1 MLLQYSF
8 VVLPALLQHRSIV
21 VQIIKQGADFNI
33 VVLPLNTTPLSSM
46 SSAVLCARQILCKNR
61 SRWFQPFCL
70 PTSPIRIVDLC
81 RRQASPAFESQFE
94 AFVQKWGGVA

>member
-46 SSAVLCARQILCKNR
+46 SSAVLCARQILCKIARVGFNHFVYR
-61 SRWFQPFCL
+61 
-70 PTSPIRIVDLC
+70 
-81 RRQASPAFESQFE
+81 RRQFASSICA
-94 AFVQKWGGVA
+94 VAKHHPRSSRNLKLLFKSGAV